1 MGSYCL
7 VIRRKIWIEQGL
19 SFQMYKPKNW
29 QAVGNYFDTADYA
42 NLQLIDS
49 GYEVLIAPTNIREK
63 LVCFTSISLWGLRI
77 QETMGNISQIIR
89 PRPNEYDKAYRTAI
103 TLKKLN
109 EYLSINNF
117 QNSTI
122 KQEYIMRTIKICK
135 SEMKDS
141 VRKEINKDV
150 MKKFN
155 MLIKK

>member
-1 MGSYCL
+1 MGHTSNRPKRTSKA
-7 VIRRKIWIEQGL
+7 RRERPKKREIPKQK
-19 SFQMYKPKNW
+19 MYVLDVLGMMNPQEYMKKC
-29 QAVGNYFDTADYA
+29 
-42 NLQLIDS
+42 I
-49 GYEVLIAPTNIREK
+49 GYEVLIAPKNIREK

-141 VRKEINKDV
+141 VKKEINKDV